1 MTHSRELHK
10 KLISS
15 IEEIML
21 VDDLFKKSRE
31 QRYIDARMMLF
42 NYLNDVLGYNA
53 TEISRIANMGSS
65 SVINSINS
73 FADRTRYDSR
83 LESVW
88 EYILVDNSNKLDN
101 ISRDNLRAI
110 EALDRLIDRRK
121 VFTALEKF
129 NIIIT
134 GMNGNK

>member
-1 MTHSRELHK
+1 MTHSKELHK

-15 IEEIML
+15 IEEVML
-21 VDDLFKKSRE
+21 VDNLFKKSRK

-42 NYLNDVLGYNA
+42 NYLNNVLGYNA
-53 TEISRIANMGSS
+53 TEISSIANIGSS

-73 FADRTRYDSR
+73 FEDRTRYDSR

-88 EYILVDNSNKLDN
+88 EYILVHNSSKLDN
-101 ISRDNLRAI
+101 MSRDNLKAI
-110 EALDRLIDRRK
+110 KVLDRLIDREK

>member
-1 MTHSRELHK
+1 
-10 KLISS
+10 
-15 IEEIML
+15 ML